1 MHLQLLSCGF
11 IGSRVG
17 KAVQLVFGLHK
28 AVKNFGRYCLWV
40 FGGLLKYSRGSS
52 VDLLCLFSCTCFG
65 IGRSGGVAYVSVY
78 VY

>member
-28 AVKNFGRYCLWV
+28 AVKNFGRYCLRV

-52 VDLLCLFSCTCFG
+52 VGLFVCLLVLVLELE
-65 IGRSGGVAYVSVY
+65 GVEGSRT
-78 VY
+78 